1 MLSQSGVTMFK
12 EPVSA
17 SSKWWLPIITLWHRE
32 LVRFFR
38 QKSRLIGAL
47 ATPLMFW
54 LFIGS
59 GLQSSFRP
67 PLDNGGTSISNY
79 ASQTAGYLSYFFP
92 GTIAMI
98 LLFTSIFANISLI
111 QDRNEGFLQ
120 SVLVAPIPGSS
131 LVMGK
136 ILGGTTVAV
145 LQGLLF
151 LIFAPL
157 AGISITFQ
165 SVLWLTIVMF
175 VISIALSS
183 LGFVFAWM
191 VNSIQGFHG
200 IMNLVLLPMWLMS
213 GAFFPRSGAVQWVRW
228 IMTVNPLTY
237 GVSALRLSFNPS
249 GSIFIMLTDL
259 LIMAVFALAA
269 FVSSVVVIKQG
280 RN

>member
-1 MLSQSGVTMFK
+1 MLNQPGVAK
-12 EPVSA
+12 GR
-17 SSKWWLPIITLWHRE
+17 WWLPIATLWHRE

-67 PLDNGGTSISNY
+67 PLDNGGHY
-79 ASQTAGYLSYFFP
+79 AIQTAGYLSYFFP

-120 SVLVAPIPGSS
+120 SVLVAPISGSS

-145 LQGLLF
+145 LQGLVF
-151 LIFAPL
+151 LIFAPI
-157 AGISITFQ
+157 AGIHITVQ
-165 SVLWLTIVMF
+165 SDIWVTLSMF
-175 VISIALSS
+175 VIAIALSS

-213 GAFFPRSGAVQWVRW
+213 GAFFPQSGASQWVRW
-228 IMTVNPLTY
+228 LMTINPLTY
-237 GVSALRLSFNPS
+237 GVSALRRSFNPVD
-249 GSIFIMLTDL
+249 GIFAMLTDL
-259 LIMAVFALAA
+259 LVMAIFALAA
-269 FVSSVVVIKQG
+269 FVFSVVVIKRG

>member
-1 MLSQSGVTMFK
+1 MRRRIMFSQAQALQGR
-12 EPVSA
+12 
-17 SSKWWLPIITLWHRE
+17 WWLPIATLWQRE

-38 QKSRLIGAL
+38 QKSRVIGAL

-67 PLDNGGTSISNY
+67 PMDSGGGSISNY
-79 ASQTAGYLSYFFP
+79 AMHTAGYLSYFFP

-120 SVLVAPIPGSS
+120 SVLVAPISGSS

-136 ILGGTTVAV
+136 ILGGTTIAV

-151 LIFAPL
+151 LFFAPL
-157 AGISITFQ
+157 AGISVTMQ
-165 SVLWLTIVMF
+165 SIIWVTLSMF
-175 VISIALSS
+175 FISIALSS
-183 LGFVFAWM
+183 LGFIFAWT

-213 GAFFPRSGAVQWVRW
+213 GAFFPQSGASPWVRALMS
-228 IMTVNPLTY
+228 INPLTY
-237 GVSALRLSFNPS
+237 GLSALRHSLSPVGGTFT
-249 GSIFIMLTDL
+249 IFGDL
-259 LIMAVFALAA
+259 FIMAVFALLV
-269 FVSSVVVIKQG
+269 FTLSVVVTNRG